1 MLTDKTYLNQVLERL
16 SGDNKTFSDNLST
29 NKMLFEEMSERLSG
43 DNKTFSDNLSTNKML
58 FEEMSEQFNSDRT
71 LADENRTPTEVP
83 SETEVN
89 TVVEDNT
96 QIPQVAPAD
105 NQMSTKL
112 QDIQRDLTKL
122 TNPAIMNNSQDLSAL
137 IDAKRSTIETVK
149 VLQDIVKRY
158 NINEKSKINTRMMN
172 SR

>member
-1 MLTDKTYLNQVLERL
+1 
-16 SGDNKTFSDNLST
+16 
-29 NKMLFEEMSERLSG
+29 MSERLSG